1 MRSAPITST
10 RSHIRL
16 LISAVCWLSPLCVL
30 AQSSPPP
37 RRTPVL
43 VELFTSEGCSD
54 CPPADALLAELDAK
68 QFAPGAEAIVMSE
81 HVTYWN
87 HLGWRDPFSLDT
99 MTQRQEAYV
108 RRFGLDSAYTPQA
121 VVDGAT
127 QFVGSDGR
135 AMLAAVSKAAA
146 KPKMSLT
153 IENARWDHGTVR
165 FAVRAEMTKGAKLF
179 AVLAANATHS
189 EVGRGE
195 NAGRTLHHTAV
206 VRMLKEMDGGSADGR
221 PLSLDFS
228 NVQQAGKS
236 DGETR
241 LVVFETDGS
250 AGRVIAAAEQSLQ

>member
-1 MRSAPITST
+1 MTST
-10 RSHIRL
+10 RSRIRL

-165 FAVRAEMTKGAKLF
+165 FAVRAEMTK
-179 AVLAANATHS
+179 
-189 EVGRGE
+189 
-195 NAGRTLHHTAV
+195 
-206 VRMLKEMDGGSADGR
+206 
-221 PLSLDFS
+221 
-228 NVQQAGKS
+228 
-236 DGETR
+236 
-241 LVVFETDGS
+241 
-250 AGRVIAAAEQSLQ
+250 EQSSLPFSPPMQPTPKSGEERMPEERFITPRSCAC